1 MEDGNECTICGKV
14 LSRKQR
20 LESHMQSVHGIT
32 GNDEVICFHTSETVS
47 YLIKSSDR
55 PDIPDIMH
63 SSCSHDVC
71 KLSSMC
77 FN

>member
-20 LESHMQSVHGIT
+20 LESHMQSVHGIP
-32 GNDEVICFHTSETVS
+32 GNDEVICFQTFETVF
-47 YLIKSSDR
+47 YLIKYSDR
-55 PDIPDIMH
+55 PDILDIIH

-71 KLSSMC
+71 KLSSMG